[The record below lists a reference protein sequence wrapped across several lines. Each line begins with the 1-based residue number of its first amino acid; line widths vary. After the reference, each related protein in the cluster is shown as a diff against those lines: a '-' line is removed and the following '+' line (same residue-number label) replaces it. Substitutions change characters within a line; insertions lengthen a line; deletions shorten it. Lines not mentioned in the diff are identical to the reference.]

1 MVSQQR
7 TNAIVLFCVGEGL
20 KEKEKTKLG
29 GEEKR
34 EGNLG
39 GTGRDKNHDQNILH
53 EKNLIKKKKIFF
65 KLKMTVVRISFTLT

>member
-1 MVSQQR
+1 M
-7 TNAIVLFCVGEGL
+7 GEGL

-53 EKNLIKKKKIFF
+53 EKNLIKKKKIF
-65 KLKMTVVRISFTLT
+65 LN